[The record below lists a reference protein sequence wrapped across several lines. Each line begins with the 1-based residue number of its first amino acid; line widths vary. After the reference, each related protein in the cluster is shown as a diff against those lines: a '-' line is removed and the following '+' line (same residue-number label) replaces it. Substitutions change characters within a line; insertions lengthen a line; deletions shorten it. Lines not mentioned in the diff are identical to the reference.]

1 MVDPEASEGALKE
14 SRRRTDQITQVVIR
28 HVSAE
33 MAGRPADQVYRVLNA
48 RLHAAGVPLD
58 LDQVRQLAESI
69 SDARRMAPGT

>member
-1 MVDPEASEGALKE
+1 VVDPEASEGALKE